1 MLFNLYFAINTF
13 LSCSFYYFY
22 LLTYTFYLLTYI
34 SLTYTF
40 PAVIMQMFNP
50 IAELVIPIGI
60 PTKEA
65 KVEMEK
71 HSVIVEVTIS
81 E

>member
-13 LSCSFYYFY
+13 LSCSFYY
-22 LLTYTFYLLTYI
+22 FYLLTYI